1 MSRLSRKPVSGRS
14 RHDIS
19 IPVNRKYSLS
29 DIRFQGSI
37 ITSTRRRSPSN
48 LTVAA
53 HTARF
58 FSGQNPCRMAMRSVI
73 LPDAPAWEANRSFLH
88 LPDTDTVMSSPQLV
102 LIGGPNGAGKS
113 TAAPQLLRDTLDV
126 AEFVNAD
133 TIASGLSGFHPES
146 AALQAGRVMLA
157 RLRDLASKR
166 ADFAFESTLASRS
179 FAPWIRR
186 LKQIGYVFHLTF
198 LWLPDPDI
206 AVARVATRVRDGGH
220 DIPDA
225 TVRRRYYSGLCN
237 FFRLYRPIADHW
249 RFYDNTGTSGPR
261 LISTGS
267 GTVDLEIRD
276 LRLWTHIT
284 KGV

>member
-1 MSRLSRKPVSGRS
+1 MLW
-14 RHDIS
+14 I
-19 IPVNRKYSLS
+19 
-29 DIRFQGSI
+29 
-37 ITSTRRRSPSN
+37 
-48 LTVAA
+48 VA
-53 HTARF
+53 HVGRF
-58 FSGQNPCRMAMRSVI
+58 FCGQNPCRMAMRSVI
-73 LPDAPAWEANRSFLH
+73 LTSEPASNANRNLFH
-88 LPDTDTVMSSPQLV
+88 LRHTVIVMLSPQLV

-126 AEFVNAD
+126 TEFVNAD

-157 RLRDLASKR
+157 RLRDLGSRR

-186 LKQIGYVFHLTF
+186 LKQTGYVFHLTF
-198 LWLPDPDI
+198 LWLPDPDV

-220 DIPDA
+220 DVPEA
-225 TVRRRYYSGLCN
+225 TIRRRYYSGLCN

-261 LISTGS
+261 LISMGS

-276 LRLWTHIT
+276 LRLWAHIA